1 MVAISSTA
9 SAANRLL
16 TSLART
22 ERSRIVDSCDVVPM
36 KFGETLQA
44 ADRPIEHAYFPTE
57 GYISLITPNGGA
69 ESVEVGLIGPEG
81 VLGATLL
88 LDVAVSP
95 LQGLVQGA
103 GSALRIR
110 AKELKKLLGKSPG
123 LSKKLNAYLFVLM
136 AQIAQTAACNRFHRI
151 EARLARWILMTQDR
165 AHQTEFK
172 ITHDFLAKMLG
183 VRRAGVTEAAGALQ
197 AKKLIRYRRGVMQV
211 LNRRALEIAAC
222 PCYRIFNSAYERHL
236 GA

>member
-1 MVAISSTA
+1 MVALA
-9 SAANRLL
+9 SATPANRLL
-16 TSLART
+16 SSLTRT
-22 ERSRIVDSCDVVPM
+22 ERSRIVDSCDEVPL
-36 KFGETLQA
+36 KFGETLQV
-44 ADRPIEHAYFPTE
+44 ADSPIQYAYFPVE
-57 GYISLITPNGGA
+57 GYISLITPNGGT
-69 ESVEVGLIGPEG
+69 ESVEVGLIGAEG

-88 LDVAVSP
+88 LDVTVSP

-110 AKELKKLLGKSPG
+110 ATDLKRLLGKSPG
-123 LSKKLNAYLFVLM
+123 LSKKLSAYLYVLM

-151 EARLARWILMTQDR
+151 EGRLARWILMTQDR
-165 AHQTEFK
+165 ANQTEFK

-197 AKKLIRYRRGVMQV
+197 AKNLIQYRRGVMQV
-211 LNRRALEIAAC
+211 LNRRALEAAAC